1 MSEEDKSMEKL
12 KTAADN
18 FQHALNS
25 RMDQNPAGKLANTLA
40 AISCDL
46 TGDWLGTNP
55 SGCNIVRD
63 VVASRDK
70 GEGR

>member
-1 MSEEDKSMEKL
+1 MTDDDKSTEKL
-12 KTAADN
+12 KAAADD

-25 RMDQNPAGKLANTLA
+25 RMDQSPVGKLANTLA
-40 AISCDL
+40 VISCDI

-55 SGCNIVRD
+55 AGCKIVRD
-63 VVASRDK
+63 VVANRDK

>member
-12 KTAADN
+12 KAAADN

-25 RMDQNPAGKLANTLA
+25 RMDQNTFGYVANTLA
-40 AISCDL
+40 KISCDV

-55 SGCNIVRD
+55 AGCNIVRD
-63 VVASRDK
+63 VVANRDK
-70 GEGR
+70 GQNR

>member
-12 KTAADN
+12 KAAADN

-25 RMDQNPAGKLANTLA
+25 RMDQNPVGKLANTLA
-40 AISCDL
+40 VISCDL

-55 SGCNIVRD
+55 AGCSIVRE
-63 VVASRDK
+63 VVANRDDSK
-70 GEGR
+70 GR